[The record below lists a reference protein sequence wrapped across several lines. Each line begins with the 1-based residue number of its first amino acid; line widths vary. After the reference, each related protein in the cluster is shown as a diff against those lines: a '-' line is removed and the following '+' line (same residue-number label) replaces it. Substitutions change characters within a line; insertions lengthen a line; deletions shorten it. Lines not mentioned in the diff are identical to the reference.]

1 MARQIRIEYEGAM
14 YHVMARG
21 NRRER
26 IFVDDEDRQIFLKT
40 IGEACE
46 MTGWR
51 VHAWVLMDNHYHL
64 LIETPEAN
72 LVSGMKWVQ
81 NAYTRRFNVRHH
93 QWGRLFGDRYKAVSV
108 EGGGYYYQTLLDYI
122 HLNPVRARMVN
133 VSEGQSVMDYVWS
146 SLACGYVLMPGKRA
160 PWLAVIE
167 GLNGFGFAD
176 TVTGRRR
183 FVERLNRRVVEEGAE
198 KAGIPVV
205 GPEVDAR
212 CSQLQ
217 RGWYWGSQA
226 FAEGLIELGKKLT
239 RKQKS
244 RIYRSADERHA
255 HHEVEAQRILA
266 IGCRVFGLDKELIA
280 KLPGSDSRKVAIA
293 KMIWSKTTVSQQ
305 WIAEQLG
312 MKTAANVSQQI
323 KRSKESEVDEIL
335 RKELG
340 GHET

>member
-26 IFVDDEDRQIFLKT
+26 IFVDDEDRRMFLKT
-40 IGEACE
+40 IGKACE

-51 VHAWVLMDNHYHL
+51 VHAWVLMRNHYHL

-108 EGGGYYYQTLLDYI
+108 EGSGYYYQTLMDYI
-122 HLNPVRARMVN
+122 HLNPVRAKIVN
-133 VSEGQSVMDYVWS
+133 PSEGQSVMDYAWS
-146 SLACGYVLMPGKRA
+146 SLASGYALLPGKRT
-160 PWLAVIE
+160 PWLSVAA
-167 GLNGFGFAD
+167 GLNGFGLPD
-176 TVTGRRR
+176 TAIGRRR
-183 FVERLNRRVVEEGAE
+183 FIQRLDRRVVEEGAE
-198 KAGIPVV
+198 NAGIPVV

-217 RGWYWGSQA
+217 RGWYWGSQE
-226 FAEGLIELGKKLT
+226 FAEKLIELGKKLT
-239 RKQKS
+239 GKQKS

-255 HHEVEAQRILA
+255 HQEAEAERILA
-266 IGCRVFGLDKELIA
+266 IGFRVFGLDKELVA
-280 KLPGSDSRKVAIA
+280 ELPGSDERKVAIA
-293 KMIWSKTTVSQQ
+293 KAIWTKTTVSQK
-305 WIAEQLG
+305 WIADELG
-312 MKTAANVSQQI
+312 MKSAANVSQQI
-323 KRSKESEVDEIL
+323 KRGGLNEMDERL
-335 RKELG
+335 RKG
-340 GHET
+340 IG